1 VSSLLI
7 QTSFIG
13 DMVLATPLI
22 AELAERGPVD
32 VVATPVSAALLA
44 NNPHVRHV
52 VAYDKRGADRGVR
65 GFRRIATQL
74 RAFGSDTAFLAQGSI
89 RSGALAFAAGARER
103 VGFSTSAG
111 RAFYTSMVPYRKDL
125 HHAARLWQLGHPDQ
139 VPTSAQ
145 IRPRLYPGHADVAA
159 VDALLGSA
167 HVGASDPL
175 IAIAPGSVW
184 ATKRWP
190 GYPALVRELERETR
204 VVVLGG
210 ADDAPLVDELIA
222 AGGRRV
228 VNAVG
233 TLSLLASAELIRRCL
248 VLVTNDSAP
257 QHLASA
263 MGTPTITIFG
273 PTVPGFGFGPLAP
286 RSAVAE
292 RPGLPCRPC
301 DSHGPQVCPLQHW
314 KCMRELAPRD
324 VLDQMRHLM
333 ASPTN

>member
-1 VSSLLI
+1 MSPLLI

-13 DMVLATPLI
+13 DLVLTTPLI

-44 NNPHVRHV
+44 NNPHVRTV
-52 VAYDKRGADRGVR
+52 IAYDKRGADRGVR
-65 GFRRIATQL
+65 GFRRIAAQL
-74 RAFGSDTAFLAQGSI
+74 RGAGAETAFLAQGSI

-103 VGFSTSAG
+103 IGFSTSAG
-111 RAFYTSMVPYRKDL
+111 HAFYTRAVPYRKDL
-125 HHAARLWQLGHPDQ
+125 HHAARLWQLAHPER
-139 VPTSAQ
+139 VPTADQ
-145 IRPRLYPGHADVAA
+145 FRPRLYPGAAEVAA
-159 VDALLGSA
+159 VDALLGASRVRA
-167 HVGASDPL
+167 HEPL
-175 IAIAPGSVW
+175 IAMAPGSVW

-190 GYPALVRELERETR
+190 GYPALARELGRDIR
-204 VVVLGG
+204 IVALGG
-210 ADDAPLVDELIA
+210 VDDAPLANEMIAA
-222 AGGRRV
+222 AGGGV

-233 TLSLLASAELIRRCL
+233 RLSLLASAELIRRCL

-273 PTVPGFGFGPLAP
+273 PTVPAFGFGPLAP
-286 RSAVAE
+286 RSIVAE
-292 RPGLPCRPC
+292 RAGLECRPC

-314 KCMRELAPRD
+314 KCMRELSPRD
-324 VLDQMRHLM
+324 VHDHVRHLM